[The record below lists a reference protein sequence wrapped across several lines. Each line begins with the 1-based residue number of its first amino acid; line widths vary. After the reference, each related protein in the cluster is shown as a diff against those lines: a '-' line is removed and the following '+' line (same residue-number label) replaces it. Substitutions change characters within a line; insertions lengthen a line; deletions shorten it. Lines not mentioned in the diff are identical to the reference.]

1 MSIAPPTPL
10 AVRRS
15 LGGVGAGDRLRREE
29 RSDEHIRRFQLRRF
43 VQLNAWASNGGSMP
57 EDLTLEEQ
65 AVWRDAVGFYRLAD
79 ENGWTVDIPHESV

>member
-1 MSIAPPTPL
+1 
-10 AVRRS
+10 
-15 LGGVGAGDRLRREE
+15 
-29 RSDEHIRRFQLRRF
+29 
-43 VQLNAWASNGGSMP
+43 MP